1 MSPLAD
7 QLNKLI
13 AGNLYALL
21 LVFAR
26 MGSALMLMPGF
37 GSSFTPARMRLFL
50 ALGLSLVAAPLV
62 RDSLP
67 AEPQSAIDLG
77 VLIGGEV
84 IIGLFLGT
92 ISLLFMSVMETAGQI
107 IAQQMGLSNS
117 YIFNPA
123 STEQGSLPGTLLS
136 VSAVV
141 ILFVTDLH
149 HMLLLA
155 LVNSYQVFHVAT
167 ITSFG
172 DMSDSI
178 AKLVG
183 ESFMLSMQLALPF
196 MIVSLLLF
204 FGFGLLGR
212 LLPQIQVFFLTL
224 PLQVGIGLSIF
235 AMIVPIMFR
244 FWLSAYQ
251 SYYSTL
257 GLVR

>member
-1 MSPLAD
+1 
-7 QLNKLI
+7 
-13 AGNLYALL
+13 
-21 LVFAR
+21 
-26 MGSALMLMPGF
+26 
-37 GSSFTPARMRLFL
+37 MR
-50 ALGLSLVAAPLV
+50 G
-62 RDSLP
+62 SLP
-67 AEPQSAIDLG
+67 PEPQSAVDLG
-77 VLIGGEV
+77 VLIGGEA

-92 ISLLFMSVMETAGQI
+92 LSTLFMSVMETSGMI
-107 IAQQMGLSNS
+107 IAQQIGLSNS

-123 STEQGSLPGTLLS
+123 TTEQGSLPGTLLS
-136 VSAVV
+136 LTAVV

-155 LVNSYQVFHVAT
+155 LVNSYQVFHVAN
-167 ITSFG
+167 ITNFG

-183 ESFMLSMQLALPF
+183 LTFMLALQLALPF

-235 AMIVPIMFR
+235 ALVVPMMFH

-251 SYYSTL
+251 GEFANL

>member
-1 MSPLAD
+1 MSPIAD

-26 MGSALMLMPGF
+26 VGSALMLMPGF
-37 GSSFTPARMRLFL
+37 GSNFTPARLRLFL

-67 AEPQSAIDLG
+67 AEPQSAFALG
-77 VLIGGEV
+77 ILLGGEV
-84 IIGLFLGT
+84 VIGLFLGT
-92 ISLLFMSVMETAGQI
+92 ISLLFMSVMETSGLF
-107 IAQQMGLSNS
+107 IAQQIGLSNS
-117 YIFNPA
+117 YIFNPT
-123 STEQGSLPGTLLS
+123 SSEQGSLPGTLLS
-136 VSAVV
+136 LTAVV
-141 ILFVTDLH
+141 ILFVTDLD

-155 LVNSYQVFHVAT
+155 LVNSYQVFHVGNLAG
-167 ITSFG
+167 FG
-172 DMSDSI
+172 DMTDSI

-183 ESFMLSMQLALPF
+183 ETFTLSLQLALPF

-235 AMIVPIMFR
+235 ALTGPMMFR
-244 FWLSAYQ
+244 FWLNAYQ
-251 SYYSTL
+251 AWFSNI